1 MPGGGAGWRGCRGVV
16 RVCDGGGGEKKIM
29 RPDNRLIAR
38 PLQDWGESA
47 PIPVFFALWYF
58 VYLEDSSTLLSELF
72 LHVQRPSV
80 GLE

>member
-1 MPGGGAGWRGCRGVV
+1 M
-16 RVCDGGGGEKKIM
+16 M
-29 RPDNRLIAR
+29 PDNRLISI
-38 PLQDWGESA
+38 PLRDWGESA